1 MSVPVPVEEL
11 ADAVTKF
18 GPVTYLLTTGDDQRP
33 HATHAVVTV
42 AGNELSCG
50 LGRRT
55 ARNAAARP
63 NVSVLWP
70 PVEEG
75 GYSLIV
81 DGEITVSGTPGEDA
95 VGTVKVASAILHRPA
110 TGEPAP
116 SGAADC
122 DADCVEVEVP
132 E

>member
-1 MSVPVPVEEL
+1 MSVPVSVEEL
-11 ADAVTKF
+11 AEAVAGF
-18 GPVTYLLTTGDDQRP
+18 GPVTYLLTTGDDDRP

-42 AGNELSCG
+42 SGGVLSCG

-55 ARNAAARP
+55 ARNALARP

-81 DGEITVSGTPGEDA
+81 DGAITVSGTPGEDA
-95 VGTVKVASAILHRPA
+95 VGTVAVSSAILHRPA

-116 SGAADC
+116 GAACAADC
-122 DADCVEVEVP
+122 VDVEVP